1 MNVNGP
7 TYGVRSAYR
16 LPPVERPA
24 APAPTSPAVEVG
36 TVASPSAPRAPV
48 EGVPAGSDP
57 ALWAILTSEE
67 RSFFLRQ
74 AALGPL
80 SYGPARGA
88 PAPSGDAPVGQ
99 RIDVRA

>member
-7 TYGVRSAYR
+7 AHGIRSAYQ
-16 LPPVERPA
+16 LPPTQRA
-24 APAPTSPAVEVG
+24 TPTPTVEVG
-36 TVASPSAPRAPV
+36 TVAAPQHPESRSADP
-48 EGVPAGSDP
+48 VPAGSDP

-67 RSFFLRQ
+67 RSFFVRQ

-80 SYGPARGA
+80 SYGPGRAA
-88 PAPSGDAPVGQ
+88 PAPDAPLGQ

>member
-1 MNVNGP
+1 MHVNGP
-7 TYGVRSAYR
+7 GHGVRSAYQ
-16 LPPVERPA
+16 LPPTARPA
-24 APAPTSPAVEVG
+24 AAAPAVEVRS
-36 TVASPSAPRAPV
+36 VPAAPQAPPAPV

-67 RSFFLRQ
+67 RSFFIRQ

-80 SYGPARGA
+80 SYGPGRTVP
-88 PAPSGDAPVGQ
+88 PAAADAPVGQ